1 MFRCQKCSTVVAAKV
16 RSTKII
22 VASRPRTYEP
32 RGQDPSER
40 RGRVSRFRR
49 GRRVRK
55 RKPYDKG
62 GQGTEIVR
70 ELSVCPK
77 CAADFAVEAEA
88 AAEAAAIAAAEASI
102 AQAAMAETETP
113 ELETTLAEAT
123 PGDATDQAP
132 VAVAGE

>member
-1 MFRCQKCSTVVAAKV
+1 MFRCQKCETVVPANVRTTKV
-16 RSTKII
+16 
-22 VASRPRTYEP
+22 VMASRPRIYEP

-40 RGRVSRFRR
+40 RGRVPRFRR

-77 CAADFAVEAEA
+77 CAAEFAVEAEA
-88 AAEAAAIAAAEASI
+88 AAEAAALEATQIEAARLEAAQLEAAE
-102 AQAAMAETETP
+102 P
-113 ELETTLAEAT
+113 ETTPSEIT
-123 PGDATDQAP
+123 EQEP
-132 VAVAGE
+132 VTVADE

>member
-1 MFRCQKCSTVVAAKV
+1 MFRCQKCGTVVAANV
-16 RSTKII
+16 RSTKIV

-40 RGRVSRFRR
+40 RGRVPRFRR

-70 ELSVCPK
+70 ELSACPK
-77 CAADFAVEAEA
+77 CAAEFAVEAEA
-88 AAEAAAIAAAEASI
+88 AAEAAALEAAEATV
-102 AQAAMAETETP
+102 AQAAIAEAETEAP
-113 ELETTLAEAT
+113 QLETAPMET
-123 PGDATDQAP
+123 TDQAP
-132 VAVAGE
+132 VTVADD